1 MNPRQGRTPRGTSG
15 PAGIAALMLALAL
28 LAACRQDDP
37 DAARPPE
44 ARGFPRA
51 QRPIASPIAEPTS
64 ESRRDQ
70 TREAAMVMDQAGVAP
85 NMVVADLGAGEG
97 YYTVRL
103 SPRVGKKGRVL
114 AEDIDPVSLSSLGD
128 RVARD
133 SLNNVSIQHGAE
145 ADPHLPA
152 ASFDRIF
159 MVHMYHEVSEPYAF
173 LWHLRPALRP
183 GGKVIVVD
191 EDAPTGG
198 PHAGHGLAPSHLFC
212 EFSAV
217 GYRLTEFLRKPEI
230 SGYYA
235 EFEAAGA
242 LPAPAA
248 IQACRVGIAP
258 VAKAIAGKG

>member
-1 MNPRQGRTPRGTSG
+1 MKRV
-15 PAGIAALMLALAL
+15 AALSLLL
-28 LAACRQDDP
+28 LAACHGSAPGADS
-37 DAARPPE
+37 DAGRPPE
-44 ARGFPRA
+44 AHGFPRA
-51 QRPIASPIAEPTS
+51 DRPVATPIAEITS
-64 ESRRDQ
+64 EAQRDR
-70 TREAAMVMDQAGVAP
+70 TNEAQSIMDLARVSPG
-85 NMVVADLGAGEG
+85 MVVADIGAGEG

-114 AEDIDPVSLSSLGD
+114 AEDIDPASLSDLGD

-133 SLNNVSIQHGAE
+133 NLENVSIQHGAD
-145 ADPHLPA
+145 ADPHLPD

-183 GGKVIVVD
+183 GGRVVVVD
-191 EDAPTGG
+191 IDTPTGG
-198 PHAGHGLAPSHLFC
+198 PLTGHGLAPAQLFC

-242 LPAPAA
+242 LPAPTS
-248 IQACRVGIAP
+248 IHACRMGTVPARKG
-258 VAKAIAGKG
+258 VAGKG

>member
-1 MNPRQGRTPRGTSG
+1 MVGRGR
-15 PAGIAALMLALAL
+15 ACAAFAIALALA
-28 LAACRQDDP
+28 ACQQSSVSQE
-37 DAARPPE
+37 DANRPPE

-51 QRPIASPIAEPTS
+51 DRPLAVPIAEPTS
-64 ESRRDQ
+64 EAQRDIHD
-70 TREAAMVMDQAGVAP
+70 EAGLVMDLAGVAP
-85 NMVVADLGAGEG
+85 GMSVADLGAGEG

-114 AEDIDPVSLSSLGD
+114 AEDIDPASLSDLGD
-128 RVARD
+128 RVAREN
-133 SLNNVSIQHGAE
+133 LENVSIQHGAE
-145 ADPHLPA
+145 ADPHLPQG
-152 ASFDRIF
+152 SFDRIF

-183 GGKVIVVD
+183 GGRIVVVD
-191 EDAPTGG
+191 KDVPVSG
-198 PHAGHGLAPSHLFC
+198 PLAGHGIAPTQLFC

-242 LPAPAA
+242 LPAPSS
-248 IQACRVGIAP
+248 IHACRMGIAP
-258 VAKAIAGKG
+258 ARKGIGGKG

>member
-1 MNPRQGRTPRGTSG
+1 VKRG
-15 PAGIAALMLALAL
+15 AALLLLALA
-28 LAACRQDDP
+28 ACHQGGQDADSEA
-37 DAARPPE
+37 DRPPE

-51 QRPIASPIAEPTS
+51 ERPVATPIAEATS
-64 ESRRDQ
+64 EAQRDR
-70 TREAAMVMDQAGVAP
+70 TNEARSVMDLARVVPG
-85 NMVVADLGAGEG
+85 MSVADLGAGEG

-114 AEDIDPVSLSSLGD
+114 AEDIDPDSLSDLGD
-128 RVARD
+128 RVARENLD
-133 SLNNVSIQHGAE
+133 NVSIQHGAL
-145 ADPHLPA
+145 ADPHLPQ

-183 GGKVIVVD
+183 GGRVVVVD
-191 EDAPTGG
+191 EDVPTGG
-198 PHAGHGLAPSHLFC
+198 PLAGHGIAPAQLFC

-235 EFEAAGA
+235 EFEAAGV
-242 LPAPAA
+242 LPAPSS
-248 IQACRVGIAP
+248 IHACRMGIAP
-258 VAKAIAGKG
+258 ARKGFAGKG

>member
-1 MNPRQGRTPRGTSG
+1 MLSR
-15 PAGIAALMLALAL
+15 AALL
-28 LAACRQDDP
+28 LVPLVLVTGCWKVDP
-37 DAARPPE
+37 DADRPVE

-51 QRPIASPIAEPTS
+51 GRPVAAPAA
-64 ESRRDQ
+64 
-70 TREAAMVMDQAGVAP
+70 EAASEAQRDHNSEARSVMDLARVAP
-85 NMVVADLGAGEG
+85 GMVVADLGAGEG

-103 SPRVGKKGRVL
+103 SPRVGRKGRVL
-114 AEDIDPVSLSSLGD
+114 AEDIDSDSLSALGD
-128 RVARD
+128 RVAREKLD
-133 SLNNVSIQHGAE
+133 NVSIQHGAE
-145 ADPHLPA
+145 ADPHLPG

-173 LWHLRPALRP
+173 LWYLRPALRS

-191 EDAPTGG
+191 EDVQASG
-198 PHAGHGLAPSHLFC
+198 PHAGHGIAPSRLFC

-242 LPAPAA
+242 PPAQTS
-248 IQACRVGIAP
+248 IHACRMGIAP
-258 VAKAIAGKG
+258 VSKSVAGKG

>member
-1 MNPRQGRTPRGTSG
+1 
-15 PAGIAALMLALAL
+15 MLLL
-28 LAACRQDDP
+28 LAACQRAAP
-37 DAARPPE
+37 DAQSDAGRPKE

-51 QRPIASPIAEPTS
+51 DRPVATPMAEATS
-64 ESRRDQ
+64 EAQRDR
-70 TREAAMVMDQAGVAP
+70 TDEAHSIMDLAHVAP
-85 NMVVADLGAGEG
+85 GMVVADIGAGEG

-103 SPRVGKKGRVL
+103 APRVGKKGRVL
-114 AEDIDPVSLSSLGD
+114 AEDIDPAGLSALGD
-128 RVARD
+128 RVARENLD
-133 SLNNVSIQHGAE
+133 NVSIQHGAE
-145 ADPHLPA
+145 ADPHLPD

-183 GGKVIVVD
+183 GGRVVVVD
-191 EDAPTGG
+191 TDVPAGG
-198 PHAGHGLAPSHLFC
+198 PLAGHGMAPGQLFC

-242 LPAPAA
+242 PPVPTS
-248 IQACRVGIAP
+248 IHACRMGIAP
-258 VAKAIAGKG
+258 ARRRVAGKG

>member
-1 MNPRQGRTPRGTSG
+1 MVRRGR
-15 PAGIAALMLALAL
+15 ACVVLLAALALA
-28 LAACRQDDP
+28 ACHQTSADQDD
-37 DAARPPE
+37 ANRPPE

-51 QRPIASPIAEPTS
+51 ERPLATPVAEPTS
-64 ESRRDQ
+64 EAQRD
-70 TREAAMVMDQAGVAP
+70 RHDEAGSVMDLAGVAP
-85 NMVVADLGAGEG
+85 GMSVADIGAGEG

-114 AEDIDPVSLSSLGD
+114 AEDIDPASLSDLGD
-128 RVARD
+128 RVAREN
-133 SLNNVSIQHGAE
+133 LENVSIQHGAE

-152 ASFDRIF
+152 GSFDRIF

-183 GGKVIVVD
+183 GGRVVVVD
-191 EDAPTGG
+191 EDVSASGRL
-198 PHAGHGLAPSHLFC
+198 AGHGIAPTQLFC
-212 EFSAV
+212 EFAAV

-242 LPAPAA
+242 LPVPSS
-248 IQACRVGIAP
+248 IHACRMGIAP
-258 VAKAIAGKG
+258 ARKSIGAKG

>member
-1 MNPRQGRTPRGTSG
+1 MIPRQGRTPRGASVL
-15 PAGIAALMLALAL
+15 AGIIALAL
-28 LAACRQDDP
+28 TLSACQQDDP
-37 DAARPPE
+37 DAGRPPE

-51 QRPIASPIAEPTS
+51 ERSVAIPIAEPTN
-64 ESRRDQ
+64 EVQRDQ
-70 TREAAMVMDQAGVAP
+70 TQEAASVMDQAGVAP
-85 NMVVADLGAGEG
+85 GMVVADIGAGEG

-133 SLNNVSIQHGAE
+133 NLDNVSIQHGAE

-183 GGKVIVVD
+183 GGKVVVVD
-191 EDAPTGG
+191 EDAPTSG
-198 PHAGHGLAPSHLFC
+198 PHTGHGLAPTQLFC
-212 EFSAV
+212 EFSAA

-248 IQACRVGIAP
+248 IQACRVGITD
-258 VAKAIAGKG
+258 